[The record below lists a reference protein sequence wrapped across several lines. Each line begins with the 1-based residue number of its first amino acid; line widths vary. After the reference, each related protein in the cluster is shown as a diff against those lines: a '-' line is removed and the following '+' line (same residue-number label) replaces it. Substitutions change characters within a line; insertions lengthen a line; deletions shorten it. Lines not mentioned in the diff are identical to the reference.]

1 MILKKNTKNKNKK
14 FSINKFLL
22 FYFILTFIV
31 GSISF
36 GILIK
41 SVSYKNVQSSFLD
54 KISRAGR
61 YEYIYLPKIIY
72 TSLKSTFIKFEK
84 INLDIK
90 FEDII
95 ILEKIRKESLKK
107 GELPRR
113 DLLPKINL
121 DITLNQ
127 SKYKG
132 EARLKG
138 DRDIHYKD
146 KDSTSYKIELK
157 KDQYLFG
164 MRKFSI
170 QKPIIRNY
178 IHEWIFHELAEDFGL
193 IKINYEFIDLSIN
206 GEDKGLYVLEEGFGK
221 ELIERNK
228 RRNGPIFGLNEDLN
242 YTNIEPV
249 FEIYNKKY
257 WEKLENK
264 SIALIA
270 SQKLR
275 DFFQNKI
282 KAEEVFD
289 LEKWASYFA
298 IVDLTG
304 TRHGALLKSVK
315 FYYNPING
323 LFEPIPFDGHRFK
336 PNFHKF
342 NLRYDNKLVIDF
354 LNSPTAKDE
363 KIGLGWLKNYFFDG
377 EKLNQ
382 SFYNMY
388 LEKLTEI
395 SSNKFIEN
403 FLLFNEEKIN
413 KINSK
418 IYADSF
424 WYHDQSSGMGLYYFS
439 TKDFKYQ
446 AKNIKNKLS
455 KEEKFQI
462 LQKSQSTFLIK
473 DYSNNYNKNF
483 VKKFICKEGTDTIE
497 IPINLQ
503 LDNFGDTIISI
514 PQLGKKI
521 NCTHVELLKS
531 FDEKTILKKI
541 NHINSAYVYKKFK
554 TIDALKYEKY
564 FFKKKDK
571 LFLINDEVVI
581 KNDLYIPKNL
591 KVLIKPNQKIILI
604 NNSFIISNSPWII
617 KGGKDEVIIG
627 GKTNNFGGGILIT
640 DTNETSIIQNVK
652 FSNLAGFQQ
661 NSSSEFLIYGA
672 MNFHSTKVEIDN
684 VQFKNIYSEDALNV
698 FNSNFSISKTKFKDI
713 SSDAVDIDFS
723 NGKIELSNFENVKN
737 DGIDFSGSDAIV
749 YDVKFKN
756 INDKVISVGEKS
768 NIQILKINAQ
778 DSFAGIVS
786 KDGSNV
792 FSKDIIFNRVK
803 IPFAAYQKKFE
814 YGYGSLIVKKYDI
827 ENFHTKWLKD
837 KKSNIVADNNILDIS
852 TKKIL
857 SIINNKELHLIN

>member
-1 MILKKNTKNKNKK
+1 MILKKKTKNKNNK

-22 FYFILTFIV
+22 FYFILTLVV

-36 GILIK
+36 GIIIK
-41 SVSYKNVQSSFLD
+41 SLSFNKTKSILLD
-54 KISRAGR
+54 KISRYGR
-61 YEYIYLPKIIY
+61 YEYIYLPKIAY
-72 TSLKSTFIKFEK
+72 SSLKSIFVKFEK

-107 GELPRR
+107 GDLPQR
-113 DLLPKINL
+113 DLIPKINL
-121 DITLNQ
+121 DLVVNQ
-127 SKYKG
+127 IKYRGK
-132 EARLKG
+132 ARLKG
-138 DRDIHYKD
+138 DRKIHYED
-146 KDSTSYKIELK
+146 RDNTSYKIELK

-164 MRKFSI
+164 MRKFSL

-228 RRNGPIFGLNEDLN
+228 RRNGPIFGINEDLN

-249 FEIYNKKY
+249 LEIYNKKY

-264 SIALIA
+264 SIALSA

-304 TRHGALLKSVK
+304 TWHGALLKSVK

-342 NLRYDNKLVIDF
+342 NFNYDNKLLIDF
-354 LNSPTAKDE
+354 LNNLNAQDE

-377 EKLNQ
+377 EKLSQ
-382 SFYNMY
+382 GFYNMY
-388 LEKLTEI
+388 LDKLTEI
-395 SSNKFIEN
+395 SSNKFIEK
-403 FLLFNEEKIN
+403 FLLSNNEKIN

-439 TKDFKYQ
+439 IKDFKYQ
-446 AKNIKNKLS
+446 AENIRNKLS
-455 KEEKFQI
+455 KKESFQI
-462 LQKSQSTFLIK
+462 LQKNQSTFIIK
-473 DYSNNYNKNF
+473 DYSENYNKNF
-483 VKKFICKEGTDTIE
+483 VNKFICNDGVDTIE

-503 LDNFGDTIISI
+503 LGNFDDTIISV
-514 PQLGKKI
+514 PQLSKKI
-521 NCTHVELLKS
+521 NCTHVELLQN

-541 NHINSAYVYKKFK
+541 NHINSTYDTKKFK
-554 TIDALKYEKY
+554 KAKALKYEKY
-564 FFKKKDK
+564 FYKKDDK
-571 LFLINDEVVI
+571 LFLIKDEVVI
-581 KNDLYIPKNL
+581 ENDLYIPKNF

-617 KGGKDEVIIG
+617 KEGKDKVIIS
-627 GKTNNFGGGILIT
+627 GKLNNFGGGILIT

-652 FSNLAGFQQ
+652 FSNLTGFQK

-672 MNFHSTKVEIDN
+672 MNFHSTKVEIEN
-684 VQFKNIYSEDALNV
+684 VQFENIYSEDALNI
-698 FNSNFSISKTKFKDI
+698 FNSNFYISKTKFKNI
-713 SSDAVDIDFS
+713 NSDAVDIDFS
-723 NGKIELSNFENVKN
+723 NGKIELSNFENIKN
-737 DGIDFSGSDAIV
+737 DGIDFSGSDATV
-749 YDVKFKN
+749 YDIKFTN

-768 NIQILKINAQ
+768 NIQISKINAH

-786 KDGSNV
+786 KDGSKV
-792 FSKDIIFNRVK
+792 FSEDIIFNRVK
-803 IPFAAYQKKFE
+803 IPFAAYQKKLE

-827 ENFHTKWLKD
+827 KNFHTKWLKD